1 MTSSIVSFALGDR
14 QVEVMARPLTTLQ
27 IALREHLGQTATKDG
42 CRQGGCGSCT
52 VLLDGEPVLSC
63 LLPLEEVAGRRVDV
77 VETITPPQG
86 LHPIQQAFL
95 DEFATQ
101 CGYCTPGMI
110 MLTAGLLA
118 HDPHPTR
125 ATIVE
130 AMGGNICRCTGYAPI
145 VRAIEA
151 AAAVD
156 EAGVTGTVVTS
167 TGATAATAASAAP
180 AIEEATR

>member
-1 MTSSIVSFALGDR
+1 MTSSIVSFRLGDR

-77 VETITPPQG
+77 VETITPAKG
-86 LHPIQQAFL
+86 LHPLQQAFL
-95 DEFATQ
+95 DQFATQ

-110 MLTAGLLA
+110 MLGVGLLA

-125 ATIVE
+125 DAIVE

-151 AAAVD
+151 VANPDAPAGPEVRRTAAGAAAV
-156 EAGVTGTVVTS
+156 G
-167 TGATAATAASAAP
+167 
-180 AIEEATR
+180 EEASR